1 MNIEEFRAIFP
12 DYKIPHY
19 THFDLRRSLLSSL
32 EYVQKPKNITRHAF
46 YPFIEFNSIT
56 YKYTYNEQREKIL
69 KEKVRKL
76 HYAAHI
82 DSFIYKYYSIEL
94 SKKYEAWLKNNSLAA
109 CALAY
114 RTDMKGKC
122 NIHFAAKAFRFL
134 RKQQKAYVIVGDF
147 KDFFPS
153 LDHKYL
159 KQSLLKLLAVP
170 SLPDDWYAVFKSL
183 TKYSAVKRE
192 TLLQINELKNTTTDL
207 LEFNKLNQALPAGTS
222 INQAKK
228 TAPGFVQ
235 KNINS
240 FGIPQGTSLSGILAN
255 IYMSEFDKL
264 VHDFVNKMHG
274 LYMRYCDDI
283 IIILPD
289 LSEAEFTEHYRTLHN
304 YVTTVPRLCLEAKKT
319 NIFLYEQQQL
329 KNISNAFH
337 EQSKYCIDTLN
348 YLGFSF
354 TSRGISISDKA
365 VSKYYYR
372 MYKKAGTIVQNKTS
386 AERKNYSS
394 RNLYL
399 HYSNHHERVEPA
411 HSRIRHSTNLLDY
424 VKRAQA
430 VFKDDKGVSIINKK
444 HLHKIRR
451 KLNSWKTTKE

>member
-1 MNIEEFRAIFP
+1 MNIEEFRTIFP

-19 THFDLRRSLLSSL
+19 THFDFRRSLSSSL
-32 EYVQKPKNITRHAF
+32 EYVQNPKNITHHAF
-46 YPFIEFNSIT
+46 YPFIEFNNIT
-56 YKYTYNEQREKIL
+56 YKYTYNEQREKVR
-69 KEKVRKL
+69 KQKVRKL

-94 SKKYEAWLKNNSLAA
+94 SQKYEAWLKDNSLAS

-134 RKQQKAYVIVGDF
+134 RRQQKAYVIVGDF

-170 SLPDDWYAVFKSL
+170 SLPDDWYAIFKSL
-183 TKYSAVKRE
+183 TKYSAVRRE
-192 TLLQINELKNTTTDL
+192 TLLQINQLKNTTADL

-228 TAPGFVQ
+228 VNHGFVQ
-235 KNINS
+235 KNRNS

-255 IYMSEFDKL
+255 IYMSEFDKQL
-264 VHDFVNKMHG
+264 HDFVSQKHG

-289 LSEAEFTEHYRTLHN
+289 LSEAEFTEHYHTIHN
-304 YVTTVPRLCLEAKKT
+304 YVSTVPRLCLEAKKT

-337 EQSKYCIDTLN
+337 EQSKYCVDTLN
-348 YLGFSF
+348 YLGFAF
-354 TSRGISISDKA
+354 TSRGIAICDKA

-372 MYKKAGTIVQNKTS
+372 MYKKAKTIVQKKTNT
-386 AERKNYSS
+386 KLKGYSS

-399 HYSNHHERVEPA
+399 HYSNHHERIESA
-411 HSRIRHSTNLLDY
+411 HSRIRHSTNFLDY
-424 VKRAQA
+424 VKRSQS
-430 VFKDDKGVSIINKK
+430 VFKDDADVSIVRKK

-451 KLNSWKTTKE
+451 KLKSWKEKKN